1 MLSTHRLLHDHLD
14 LLQGQGT
21 QGGEKGE
28 NCQINPNRLLDFEP
42 KNSRPDEAEIR
53 ASSQLPIPALSP
65 YILKQRKGC
74 RS

>member
-28 NCQINPNRLLDFEP
+28 NRQINPNRSLDFGVE
-42 KNSRPDEAEIR
+42 NCRPDEAEIR
-53 ASSQLPIPALSP
+53 ASSQQLFPTLSP
-65 YILKQRKGC
+65 YILKQRESC